1 LTGFLYLVKE
11 ILYMN
16 DFLQNLRG
24 NQKDNRAVAKTRRG
38 FDNTQQQQHYNTP
51 PAHFHSNNS
60 YQNSRVGNG
69 KRPMRNNPQG
79 PMDDSSQPVMISSEV
94 VENITALAE
103 TMVKNQEFLG
113 AVQERLAAAEER
125 KAEFL
130 AEIAEYLRVIAVP
143 ALQDEERFEEERYV
157 REERVEETFD
167 EPEYACVEEAE
178 VEVPKVAEMP
188 APVKKRRG
196 RKPKAVKL
204 AEEQAAAQALEART
218 EKPKV
223 IKRTKAQKL
232 KAAQKIEPK
241 KSNARKEL
249 LSRDAVLDIVNGMR
263 EKGATFDQVAQH
275 LVELG
280 QPTFSGRGEWHAQ
293 TVHRLCNGSGK
304 K

>member
-1 LTGFLYLVKE
+1 
-11 ILYMN
+11 MN

-24 NQKDNRAVAKTRRG
+24 NQKDNRAAAKTRRG
-38 FDNTQQQQHYNTP
+38 FDNSQQQHYNNP

-60 YQNSRVGNG
+60 YQNSRMGNG

-79 PMDDSSQPVMISSEV
+79 QACDSSQPVMISSDV
-94 VENITALAE
+94 VENITALVE

-113 AVQERLAAAEER
+113 AAQERLAAAEER

-167 EPEYACVEEAE
+167 EPGYACVEEAE
-178 VEVPKVAEMP
+178 AEVEVPEVAETP

-204 AEEQAAAQALEART
+204 AEEKAAALEART

-232 KAAQKIEPK
+232 KAAQKSEPK

-249 LSRDAVLDIVNGMR
+249 LSRDEVLHIVNGMR